1 MELVSDEVFEGLR
14 ELDTA
19 TIFNAVIEARGAS
32 QGGRELEG
40 QGGMPLNYMAPGMHC
55 MLPQHGMAIGYA
67 ATCEMTTHDP
77 DGPSIPMYDYYDHLD
92 ATPGPMVAII
102 KDVDTIGG
110 RGASLG
116 DGMAATH
123 KHLGVTGI
131 VVDGSI
137 RDLAGI
143 ERVGLPVWGTGV
155 TPGHGI
161 LTMVRQNEPIVVNE
175 LIIHPGEIVAADR
188 DGVVKIPAGDD
199 VAKVLEKGR
208 EIQERE
214 NAYHAIY
221 ADPNLTWEGIKEYH
235 VRMQEEKEK

>member
-1 MELVSDEVFEGLR
+1 MGQVSQEVFEGLR

-40 QGGMPLNYMAPGMHC
+40 QGGMPLNYMAPGMEC
-55 MLPQHGMAIGYA
+55 MLPGCGMAIGYA
-67 ATCEMTTHDP
+67 VTCELTTHDP
-77 DGPSIPMYDYYDHLD
+77 DGPVIDWYDYYDHLD
-92 ATPGPMVAII
+92 ASEGPMVTIM
-102 KDVDTIGG
+102 KDVDTIAG

-123 KHLGVTGI
+123 KHLGVAGI

-143 ERVGLPVWGTGV
+143 ERVGLPVWGTGM

-161 LTMVRQNEPIVVNE
+161 LSLVRHNQPITVNE
-175 LIIHPGEIVAADR
+175 LIIHPGEIVVADR

-199 VAKVLEKGR
+199 VAMVLEKGR
-208 EIQERE
+208 EIRERE
-214 NAYHAIY
+214 NAYHAVF
-221 ADPNLTWEGIKEYH
+221 ADPDLTWAGIKE
-235 VRMQEEKEK
+235 VQRNMFKK

>member
-1 MELVSDEVFEGLR
+1 MKQVSPEVFKGLR
-14 ELDTA
+14 KLDTA

-32 QGGRELEG
+32 QGGRELED
-40 QGGMPLNYMAPGMHC
+40 QGGMPFNYMGPGMQC
-55 MLPQHGMAIGYA
+55 MLPRLGMAIGYA
-67 ATCEMTTHDP
+67 VTCELTTHDP
-77 DGPSIPMYDYYDHLD
+77 DGPALAWNDYYDFLD
-92 ATPGPMVAII
+92 QSPGPMVTIM
-102 KDVDTIGG
+102 KDIDTRAG

-123 KHLGVTGI
+123 KHLGVAGI

-155 TPGHGI
+155 SPGHGV
-161 LTMVRQNEPIVVNE
+161 LSLVRHNQPVTVNE
-175 LIIHPGEIVAADR
+175 LLIHPGEIVAADR

-199 VAKVLEKGR
+199 PAKVLEKGR

-214 NAYHAIY
+214 ASYHAIFS
-221 ADPNLTWEGIKEYH
+221 DPGLTWQGIKDYQQKM
-235 VRMQEEKEK
+235 RSQ

>member
-1 MELVSDEVFEGLR
+1 MKQVSPEVFEGLR
-14 ELDTA
+14 QLDTA

-32 QGGRELEG
+32 QGGRELED
-40 QGGMPLNYMAPGMHC
+40 QGGMPFNYMGPGMQC
-55 MLPQHGMAIGYA
+55 MLPRLGMAIGYA
-67 ATCEMTTHDP
+67 VTCELTTHDP
-77 DGPSIPMYDYYDHLD
+77 DGPALAWYDYYDFLD
-92 ATPGPMVAII
+92 QSPGPMVTIM
-102 KDVDTIGG
+102 KDVDTRAG

-155 TPGHGI
+155 TPGHGV
-161 LTMVRQNEPIVVNE
+161 LSLVRHNQPVTVNE
-175 LIIHPGEIVAADR
+175 LLIHPGEIVAADR

-199 VAKVLEKGR
+199 PAKVLEKGR

-214 NAYHAIY
+214 ARYRAIFS
-221 ADPNLTWEGIKEYH
+221 DPDLTWQGIKDYQQK
-235 VRMQEEKEK
+235 MISQ

>member
-1 MELVSDEVFEGLR
+1 MKQVSPEVFEGLR
-14 ELDTA
+14 QLDTA

-32 QGGRELEG
+32 QGGRELED
-40 QGGMPLNYMAPGMHC
+40 QGGMPFNYMGPGMQC
-55 MLPQHGMAIGYA
+55 MLPRLGMAIGYA
-67 ATCEMTTHDP
+67 VTCELTTHDP
-77 DGPSIPMYDYYDHLD
+77 DGPALAWYDYYDFLD
-92 ATPGPMVAII
+92 QSPGPMVTIM
-102 KDVDTIGG
+102 KDVDTRAG

-143 ERVGLPVWGTGV
+143 ERVGLPVWGTGF
-155 TPGHGI
+155 TPGHGV
-161 LTMVRQNEPIVVNE
+161 LSLVRHNQPVTVNE
-175 LIIHPGEIVAADR
+175 LLIHPGEIVVADR

-199 VAKVLEKGR
+199 PAKVLEKGR

-214 NAYHAIY
+214 ARYHAIFS
-221 ADPNLTWEGIKEYH
+221 DPDLTWQGIKDYQQK
-235 VRMQEEKEK
+235 MISQ

>member
-1 MELVSDEVFEGLR
+1 MKQVSPEVFEGLR

-19 TIFNAVIEARGAS
+19 TIFNAVVEARGAS
-32 QGGRELEG
+32 QGGRELED
-40 QGGMPLNYMAPGMHC
+40 QGGMPFNYMGPGMQC
-55 MLPQHGMAIGYA
+55 MLPQLGMAIGYA
-67 ATCEMTTHDP
+67 VTCELTTHDP
-77 DGPSIPMYDYYDHLD
+77 DGPALAWNDYYDFLD
-92 ATPGPMVAII
+92 QSPGPMVTIM
-102 KDVDTIGG
+102 KDIDTRAG

-123 KHLGVTGI
+123 KHLGVVGI

-155 TPGHGI
+155 SPGHGV
-161 LTMVRQNEPIVVNE
+161 LSLVRHNQPVTVNE
-175 LIIHPGEIVAADR
+175 LLIHPGEIVAADR

-199 VAKVLEKGR
+199 PAKVLEKGR

-214 NAYHAIY
+214 ASYHAIFS
-221 ADPNLTWEGIKEYH
+221 DPGLTWQGIKDYQQKM
-235 VRMQEEKEK
+235 RSQ

>member
-1 MELVSDEVFEGLR
+1 MKQVLPEVFEGLR

-32 QGGRELEG
+32 QGGRELED
-40 QGGMPLNYMAPGMHC
+40 QGGMPFNYMGPGMQC
-55 MLPQHGMAIGYA
+55 MLPRLGMAVGYA
-67 ATCEMTTHDP
+67 VTCELTTHDP
-77 DGPSIPMYDYYDHLD
+77 DVPALAWYDYYDFLD
-92 ATPGPMVAII
+92 QSPGPMVTIM
-102 KDVDTIGG
+102 KDVDTRAG

-123 KHLGVTGI
+123 KHLGVSGI

-155 TPGHGI
+155 TPGHGV
-161 LTMVRQNEPIVVNE
+161 LSLVRHNQPITVNE
-175 LIIHPGEIVAADR
+175 LLIHPGEIVAADR

-199 VAKVLEKGR
+199 PAKVLEKSR

-214 NAYHAIY
+214 ARYHAIFS
-221 ADPNLTWEGIKEYH
+221 DPGLTWQGIKDYQQK
-235 VRMQEEKEK
+235 MIPQ

>member
-1 MELVSDEVFEGLR
+1 MNQVSPEVFEGLR

-19 TIFNAVIEARGAS
+19 TLFNAIIEARGAS

-40 QGGMPLNYMAPGMHC
+40 QGGMPLNYMGPGMQC
-55 MLPQHGMAIGYA
+55 MLPQHGMAVGYA
-67 ATCEMTTHDP
+67 VTCELTTHDP
-77 DGPSIPMYDYYDHLD
+77 DGPETPWYDYYDHLD
-92 ATPGPMVAII
+92 ETPGPMVTIM
-102 KDVDTIGG
+102 KDVDTIAG

-161 LTMVRQNEPIVVNE
+161 LTLVRHNEPITVNE

-199 VAKVLEKGR
+199 VAKVVEKGR

-214 NAYHAIY
+214 GRYHAIF
-221 ADPNLTWEGIKEYH
+221 ADPDLTWAGIKDFQQK
-235 VRMQEEKEK
+235 MFAKK

>member
-1 MELVSDEVFEGLR
+1 MKQVSLEVFEGLR
-14 ELDTA
+14 QLDTA

-32 QGGRELEG
+32 QGGRELED
-40 QGGMPLNYMAPGMHC
+40 QGGMPFNYMGPGMQC
-55 MLPQHGMAIGYA
+55 MLPRLGMAIGYA
-67 ATCEMTTHDP
+67 VTCELTTHDP
-77 DGPSIPMYDYYDHLD
+77 DGPALAWYDYYDFLD
-92 ATPGPMVAII
+92 QSPGPMVTIM
-102 KDVDTIGG
+102 KDVDTRAG

-155 TPGHGI
+155 TPGHGV
-161 LTMVRQNEPIVVNE
+161 LSLVRHNQPVTVNE
-175 LIIHPGEIVAADR
+175 LLIHPGEIVAADR

-199 VAKVLEKGR
+199 PAKVLEKGR

-214 NAYHAIY
+214 ARYHAIFS
-221 ADPNLTWEGIKEYH
+221 DPDLTWQGIKDYQQK
-235 VRMQEEKEK
+235 MISQ